1 MRISIRRQRWQ
12 HRCATHARHLAVP
25 RRHLHKIQCRSM
37 TSGST
42 SANNGF
48 AYGEPKSSM
57 RAPDEKSKGIRARP
71 TCPPSAVSHPDEQ
84 AKRNR
89 EHSAWIH
96 RA

>member
-1 MRISIRRQRWQ
+1 
-12 HRCATHARHLAVP
+12 
-25 RRHLHKIQCRSM
+25 M

-48 AYGEPKSSM
+48 AYGKPKSSM

-71 TCPPSAVSHPDEQ
+71 KCAPTGVSHPDEQ

-89 EHSAWIH
+89 EHAAWIH
-96 RA
+96 RV